1 MNQRIESGQKILA
14 FVFFVFFFLP
24 QIFFSLLSFS
34 FRSSCFS
41 CFRFLPLPAQLSFP
55 FSDNDLQAICGSRGG
70 PTRPLLMAASKAWAR
85 TSLRKLEYVFVP
97 LHPFKN
103 HSRRKRVESNQG
115 STFPLADL
123 SKGDRLLL
131 LDLLSKD
138 VAAEREKLQEVFQ
151 LHALLREILSYTT
164 FSFVYERGRGR
175 KEART
180 FSSNSY
186 FCSLHFF
193 A

>member
-70 PTRPLLMAASKAWAR
+70 PTRPLLMAASKEWGSVGKDFIKEIGICFR
-85 TSLRKLEYVFVP
+85 SPPPFQESLEKKESGVKSGKYVS
-97 LHPFKN
+97 L
-103 HSRRKRVESNQG
+103 SRSVERG
-115 STFPLADL
+115 STAFIRPVV
-123 SKGDRLLL
+123 KR
-131 LDLLSKD
+131 
-138 VAAEREKLQEVFQ
+138 
-151 LHALLREILSYTT
+151 
-164 FSFVYERGRGR
+164 
-175 KEART
+175 
-180 FSSNSY
+180 
-186 FCSLHFF
+186 CCC
-193 A
+193 